1 MNIYNVTCLA
11 GKSIACKN
19 CGLSLL
25 LTASDISPGGILK
38 NMKSVSKGAPNI
50 NLFNFMFFLV
60 DFCKNVCSLADKLQQ
75 NSNASVKEG

>member
-1 MNIYNVTCLA
+1 
-11 GKSIACKN
+11 
-19 CGLSLL
+19 
-25 LTASDISPGGILK
+25 
-38 NMKSVSKGAPNI
+38 MKSVSKGAPNI